1 MKKQIAMAA
10 LALTLVG
17 ASSAF
22 AQGRFDDVV
31 VASEE
36 VSEGIYMLTGAGGNI
51 GVLVGDDGVFMIDD
65 QYAPLT
71 EKIQAEV
78 AKLSD
83 QPIRFVINTHYHG
96 DHTGGNE
103 NLGATGT
110 VVVAHR
116 HVRDRMS
123 IDKTIMGGDVPASPQ
138 AALPVVTFDET
149 MTFHLNGHTVEA
161 KHFPNAHTDGD
172 AILHFTEANVVH
184 LGDLYFQGT
193 FPFVDTD
200 GGGSLL
206 GLIEAIEAILPMCDG
221 DTKVIPGHG
230 VLSNRAELEDYLTML
245 KGVRDAVLPLVQDG
259 KSMEEITEAN
269 PLEPFLEKWG
279 GSRFMTPERFLPIMV
294 QTLQDRATR

>member
-1 MKKQIAMAA
+1 
-10 LALTLVG
+10 
-17 ASSAF
+17 
-22 AQGRFDDVV
+22 DDVKITATPV
-31 VASEE
+31 TD
-36 VSEGIYMLTGAGGNI
+36 GITMLQGQGGNI
-51 GVLVGDDGVFMIDD
+51 GLFSGPEATFLVDD
-65 QYAPLT
+65 QFAPLT
-71 EKIQAEV
+71 DKILAAV
-78 AKLSD
+78 TAAGGGRPD
-83 QPIRFVINTHYHG
+83 FVLNTHYHG

-123 IDKTIMGGDVPASPQ
+123 IAKTILGGDVPASPE

-184 LGDLYFQGT
+184 MGDLYFQGT